1 MNKLNEKAQEKGKC
15 QIVQKE
21 ENMKKRQMK
30 SIIFMLIGVIA
41 LVGSISFLNVRADA
55 KKNTGKTFTVGF
67 DAEFPPYGYKD
78 SNGEYVGFDL
88 DLAQEVCDRKGWTL
102 KKQPIDWDSKDMEL
116 NSNTID
122 CIWNGFTMNGR
133 EDMYTWSD
141 AYVDN
146 SQVVLV
152 NKGSDIKKLSD
163 LAGKVVV
170 VQADSSAKAALVG
183 DDATEENKKLA
194 ESFAEMQEVSDYNSA
209 VMNLESGAVDAI
221 CMDIGVAK
229 FQQGKHEDLT
239 ILDETLSS
247 EGYGIGFRKGNTKL
261 RDEVQETL
269 YEMVDDGTF
278 AKIAEKYKD
287 YNLPECICLSRDN
300 QKKDTVNEKEDTSSG
315 VTSTETAK
323 PQSKD
328 TSKETKSGFAM
339 IQDIMLQ
346 LLEGFGST
354 LAIFL
359 LTLLFS
365 LPLGLL
371 IAFGRMSKIRPIQW
385 IMKFYISIMRGTPLM
400 LQLFIVFFGP
410 YYVFNINL
418 ASLGRHY
425 RFIAVII
432 GFALNYAAYFAEI
445 YRGGIENIPSGQREA
460 AKLLGYTRG
469 QTFCKIIFPQMVKRV
484 MPPVTNEIITLVKDT
499 SLAFV
504 LGYTEMFRLAKEIAA
519 NLTNIMPLFIAG
531 VFYYVFNYVVAYIM
545 ERIEKKLD
553 YFE

>member
-55 KKNTGKTFTVGF
+55 KKDTGKTFTVGF